1 VKNFIEKLFPSLEKK
16 IAVAV
21 ILVLLVTSSIF
32 IFIAQKTG
40 SEMLEKQVQSK
51 ARVISEFG
59 KIVIKHLMVEGKSNH
74 VQEILLLAVKSHQ
87 VSNAFILK
95 NDGTVFLSAKS
106 ENTPKKFQL
115 DKFKDIKDKSGD
127 KFLYVKGLKSQYE
140 YIITPIKGK
149 SECYRCHIKQKE
161 DIGYFALKISIDDV
175 LSAAKEHAI
184 VNVILIIFTFSG
196 LGAVIFVAL
205 SLLVTR
211 PVKEM
216 QAQILEIENQM
227 DEIELGG
234 QVQFSQIKKPNRTD
248 EIAGLIDSF
257 NKLVLRLNK
266 AHIKLYEMHQS
277 QLAQAD
283 RLITTGEMA
292 ANIAHEIKNPLAGAL
307 GALEIIMD
315 DMPKDNSCIPIMH
328 EIIVQLERIN
338 HAVND
343 LLSYAR
349 PADPVF
355 EKVNLNEI
363 FKRILSLLESQ
374 IKAENTK
381 TNLFLSESIPNI
393 TADEKLI
400 QQLFW
405 NILLNAVQSMKDS
418 GTLTI
423 KTEKENSTVKIT
435 IQDTGK
441 GIPKDNYEKI
451 FKPFFTNKHKGTG
464 LGLAISKR
472 IVEQHSGN
480 ISIKSEM
487 GKGTTFIINLPI
499 ARLSNKIYES

>member
-1 VKNFIEKLFPSLEKK
+1 
-16 IAVAV
+16 
-21 ILVLLVTSSIF
+21 
-32 IFIAQKTG
+32 
-40 SEMLEKQVQSK
+40 MLEKQVQSK
-51 ARVISEFG
+51 ALVISEFG
-59 KIVIKHLMVEGKSNH
+59 KIIIKHLMLEGKTKH
-74 VQEILLLAVKSHQ
+74 IYEILKLAVKSHQ
-87 VSNAFILK
+87 VNNAFILK
-95 NDGTVFLSAKS
+95 QDGTVFLSAESK
-106 ENTPKKFQL
+106 NAPKKFQL
-115 DKFKDIKDKSGD
+115 DKFKNIQGKPGD
-127 KFLYVKGLKSQYE
+127 KFLLVKGQKSQYE
-140 YIITPIKGK
+140 YVITPIEGK
-149 SECYRCHIKQKE
+149 SACYRCHIKQQKN
-161 DIGYFALKISIDDV
+161 IGYFALKISIDDV
-175 LSAAKEHAI
+175 LDAAKEHAI

-205 SLLVTR
+205 SLLVIR

-216 QAQILEIENQM
+216 QVQIHEIETQM

-234 QVQFSQIKKPNRTD
+234 QVQFAQIKKPNRSD

-257 NKLVLRLNK
+257 NKLVLRLNR
-266 AHIKLYEMHQS
+266 AHKKLFEMHQS

-307 GALEIIMD
+307 GALEIIIE
-315 DMPKDNSCIPIMH
+315 DMPKDTSCIPIMQ

-338 HAVND
+338 KAVND

-374 IKAENTK
+374 IKAENIK
-381 TNLFLSESIPNI
+381 IDLFLTENIPNI
-393 TADEKLI
+393 IADEKLI

-423 KTEKENSTVKIT
+423 KTEKGNSTVKIK

-472 IVEQHSGN
+472 IVEQHSGD

-487 GKGTTFIINLPI
+487 NKGTTFIITLPI
-499 ARLSNKIYES
+499 SHLTNKIL

>member
-1 VKNFIEKLFPSLEKK
+1 VKNFLEKFFPSLEKK
-16 IAVAV
+16 IAVAI
-21 ILVLLVTSSIF
+21 ILVLLITGSIF
-32 IFIAQKTG
+32 IFVAEKTG
-40 SEMLEKQVQSK
+40 SEMLERQVQSK
-51 ARVISEFG
+51 AYVISEFG
-59 KIVIKHLMVEGKSNH
+59 KIIVKHLMLEGERKH
-74 VQEILLLAVKSHQ
+74 IEEVLKLAVKSHQ
-87 VSNAFILK
+87 VVNALILK
-95 NDGTVFLSAKS
+95 RDGTVFLSAQNK
-106 ENTPKKFQL
+106 NTPKKFQL
-115 DKFKDIKDKSGD
+115 DKFKNIKGKPGD
-127 KFLYVKGLKSQYE
+127 KFLLIKGRKSQYE
-140 YIITPIKGK
+140 YILTQIKGK
-149 SECYRCHIKQKE
+149 PGCYSCHTKQNPNM
-161 DIGYFALKISIDDV
+161 GYFALKISVNDV
-175 LSAAKEHAI
+175 LAAAEEHSMI
-184 VNVILIIFTFSG
+184 NVILIIFTFAG
-196 LGAVIFVAL
+196 IGVVVFVAL

-216 QAQILEIENQM
+216 QTQIHEIENQM

-234 QVQFSQIKKPNRTD
+234 QVQFAQIKKPNRND

-257 NKLVLRLNK
+257 NKLVRRLNK

-292 ANIAHEIKNPLAGAL
+292 ANIAHEIKNPLTGAL
-307 GALEIIMD
+307 GALEIIME
-315 DMPKDNSCIPIMH
+315 DMPEGNSCIVIMQ
-328 EIIVQLERIN
+328 EIIVQLQRIN
-338 HAVND
+338 QAVND

-363 FKRILSLLESQ
+363 IKRTLSLLKSQ
-374 IKAENTK
+374 IKTENIK
-381 TNLFLSESIPNI
+381 VNLFLMKDVPII

-405 NILLNAVQSMKDS
+405 NILLNAVQSMKNN
-418 GTLTI
+418 GTLTV
-423 KTEKENSTVKIT
+423 KTEKENSTVKIE

-472 IVEQHSGN
+472 IVEQHSGE
-480 ISIKSEM
+480 ISIKSEV
-487 GKGTTFIINLPI
+487 GKGTTFIIKLPI
-499 ARLSNKIYES
+499 SRLTNKIYES